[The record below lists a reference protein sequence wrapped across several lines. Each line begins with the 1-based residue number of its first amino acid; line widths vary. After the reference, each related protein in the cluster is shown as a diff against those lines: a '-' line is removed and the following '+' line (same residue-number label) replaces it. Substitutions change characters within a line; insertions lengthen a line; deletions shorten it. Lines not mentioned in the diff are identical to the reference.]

1 MARSRKTYIVKVTP
15 KAVDFIR
22 RQRPRIQRQIRDKI
36 DSLEKDPCRKG
47 IQIKGAKGIFR
58 IRSGNYRIAYIV
70 EESRVLVLVIRI
82 GHRKDFYRFFD
93 R

>member
-1 MARSRKTYIVKVTP
+1 VARSRKTYIVKITP
-15 KAVDFIR
+15 KAVDFISH
-22 RQRPRIQRQIRDKI
+22 QTPRIRRQIRDKI

-70 EESRVLVLVIRI
+70 EKGHVLVLVIRI
-82 GHRKDFYRFFD
+82 GHRKDFYRFFG